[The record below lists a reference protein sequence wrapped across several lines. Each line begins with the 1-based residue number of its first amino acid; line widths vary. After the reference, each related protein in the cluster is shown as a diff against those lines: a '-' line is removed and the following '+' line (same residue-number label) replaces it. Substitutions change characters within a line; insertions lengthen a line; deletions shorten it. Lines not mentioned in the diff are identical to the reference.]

1 MRPAVLYGLETEVAQ
16 LKLRFSLGVT
26 RVARIYEFHVVK
38 EDIWRV
44 GVSEEDVTDRVHDL
58 LWTDKTKVEIW
69 GCFAPTGPGH
79 GQNWVN
85 QDDNDPNPS
94 SKSTT
99 EWLKKDKNSNAS
111 VAQSK
116 SKTQLQ

>member
-1 MRPAVLYGLETEVAQ
+1 M
-16 LKLRFSLGVT
+16 KLRFSLGVT

-38 EDIWRV
+38 EDIQRV

-69 GCFAPTGPGH
+69 GCFGH